1 MMSDQ
6 TLREQASSGTAS
18 GAEAPETKPPPRRSL
33 TRQTAVIFVGGLVA
47 QASWIVLL
55 SGLTRLV
62 SKGQL
67 GAYQQL
73 ALLYGIVSPLLVAGI
88 PAALLYF
95 IPRSKDRN
103 ETRSWVATAYI
114 VLGTLGLLFSLAI
127 ALARVPI
134 AHALGNA
141 QLSPIL
147 LVYSPYPGLAFLASV
162 LPSTLVA
169 LGRAA
174 LATLVGVT
182 GSILTVICAL
192 SGVAVAP
199 DAKHIAAGLVV
210 GQLGFTVLSVITV
223 CRVVGVTVPWR
234 TLAARSAALLKF
246 GVPLALTG
254 LAGMIAFQFDR
265 LVVSRDFS
273 AALYAVYSVGAVELP
288 ISVLVQQSVN
298 STLMPALTRHF
309 VAGDVPGMAALW
321 RRAVRRTSLVLLPTF
336 VFFMLTAP
344 AAVRL
349 LFGASYSESTVMFR
363 IYLFLVPL
371 RVATYGLMTQ
381 AIGRTG
387 INLTGALMF
396 LASNAVLVLLL
407 VGPLGLPG
415 PAVATVS
422 ATAGLAGYY
431 LVRLRRVLGLTIR
444 ALFPWGVLAAN
455 FAVSV
460 AAALPAALLVLLGVH
475 GLVQLPIVGVIYPPC
490 YLGLMLLTR
499 RLDDT
504 ELQALH
510 RVVRGGAAAAR
521 ATLRH
526 RSVPAA

>member
-1 MMSDQ
+1 MTDQ
-6 TLREQASSGTAS
+6 TTREQSESGTAS
-18 GAEAPETKPPPRRSL
+18 GADAAETEPPPRPSL
-33 TRQTAVIFVGGLVA
+33 TRQSAAIFAGGLVA
-47 QASWIVLL
+47 QASFVLLL

-73 ALLYGIVSPLLVAGI
+73 TLLYGIVSPLLVAGI
-88 PAALLYF
+88 PTALLYF

-103 ETRSWVATAYI
+103 ETRSWVGTAYI
-114 VLGTLGLLFSLAI
+114 VLGTLGLLFSLTI
-127 ALARVPI
+127 ALARVPL
-134 AHALGNA
+134 AHVLGNA
-141 QLSPIL
+141 QLSPVL
-147 LVYSPYPGLAFLASV
+147 LVYSPYAGLAFVASV
-162 LPSTLVA
+162 LSPTLVA

-182 GSILTVICAL
+182 GSVVSVMCAL
-192 SGVAVAP
+192 AGVAVAP
-199 DAKHIAAGLVV
+199 DAQHIAAGLVI
-210 GQLGFTVLSVITV
+210 GQLCFTVLSVITV

-234 TLAARSAALLKF
+234 TIAERSKALLKF
-246 GVPLALTG
+246 GIPLALTG
-254 LAGMIAFQFDR
+254 LAGMLAFQFDR

-273 AALYAVYSVGAVELP
+273 AALFAIYSVGAVELP
-288 ISVLVQQSVN
+288 ISVLVQQAVN

-309 VAGDVPGMAALW
+309 LAGDVPGMAALW

-349 LFGASYSESTVMFR
+349 LFGASYTESTVMFR

-387 INLTGALMF
+387 INLTGSLMF

-431 LVRLRRVLGLTIR
+431 LVRLRRVLGLSIR
-444 ALFPWGVLAAN
+444 VLFPWRALAAN
-455 FAVSV
+455 LAVSV
-460 AAALPAALLVLLGVH
+460 TAALPAALLVLLGVR
-475 GLVQLPIVGVIYPPC
+475 GLVQLPIVGAIYPPC
-490 YLGLMLLTR
+490 YLGLLLLTR
-499 RLDDT
+499 RLDET
-504 ELQALH
+504 EVEALL
-510 RVVRGGAAAAR
+510 RVFRGGAVVVR

-526 RSVPAA
+526 LSVTSA